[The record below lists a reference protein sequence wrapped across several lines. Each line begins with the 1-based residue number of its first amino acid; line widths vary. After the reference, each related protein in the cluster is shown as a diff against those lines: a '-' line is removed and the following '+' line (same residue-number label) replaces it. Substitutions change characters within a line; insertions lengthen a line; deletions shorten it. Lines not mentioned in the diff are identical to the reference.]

1 MKQAAARECLC
12 HRAKTP
18 WRSFAF
24 AAVMS
29 LTAAGCQ
36 FAGLEQLAH
45 DSPICNARCDDWST
59 RLGREVNM
67 NRRWQ
72 NHRLSELR
80 STLGQPQLLM
90 SIPGG
95 GNPPGFV
102 AVYGQDALSGCLDAF
117 AFVYGEDPI
126 IRVYH
131 CR

>member
-1 MKQAAARECLC
+1 MKQAAARE
-12 HRAKTP
+12 RARARAWTC
-18 WRSFAF
+18 WRSFAS
-24 AAVMS
+24 ALAMS
-29 LTAAGCQ
+29 LACGGCQ
-36 FAGLEQLAH
+36 FAQLEQLAQ
-45 DSPICNARCDDWST
+45 DSPVCHSRCDDWST

-80 STLGQPQLLM
+80 SALGQPKLLM

-102 AVYGQDALSGCLDAF
+102 AVYEQDRLSGCIDAF
-117 AFVYGEDPI
+117 ALIYDGDPI